1 MLPALLG
8 AGRMAMQFL
17 PLASAGLGALP
28 GLREGDL
35 GKAVTGAGLG
45 YLGGRAGRGALQAAK
60 GYGANYFRP
69 AAVAMAGTP
78 LGTMASGLKA
88 GAQIGIPLVGGLV
101 AAPAIGALASGL
113 GGGVSNIAGKT
124 ARAASG
130 AVGIGQQVTGTGMPQ
145 LPDVPG
151 YTAGGDLSQYG
162 PPSALQYNDPLGS
175 IRQQLDFENRQYQQ
189 SLANALRYAP
199 YQEAYQQRSKEFDL
213 RRSAAAAQLQTA
225 LATDA
230 AMRQQGQLGAQRMAE
245 GFLNNIGQAGATQYR
260 YF

>member
-1 MLPALLG
+1 MIPALLG

-28 GLREGDL
+28 GLREGDF
-35 GKAVTGAGLG
+35 GKAAAGAGLG
-45 YLGGRAGRGALQAAK
+45 YVGGRLGRGGLQAAK

-69 AAVAMAGTP
+69 AAAAMAGTP

-113 GGGVSNIAGKT
+113 SGGVASLGGKA
-124 ARAASG
+124 ARAATG
-130 AVGIGQQVTGTGMPQ
+130 AAGIGQQVTGVGMPQ

-151 YTAGGDLSQYG
+151 YTVGGNLSQYG
-162 PPSALQYNDPLGS
+162 PPGAVAYADPAGAIQS
-175 IRQQLDFENRQYQQ
+175 QLRFENQQYLQ
-189 SLANALRYAP
+189 SMANALRYAP
-199 YQEAYQQRSKEFDL
+199 YQEAYAQRSKEADL
-213 RRSAAAAQLQTA
+213 RRGAAAAQLQTA
-225 LATDA
+225 LATDS

-245 GFLNNIGQAGATQYR
+245 GFLGNMGQAAATQYR

>member
-8 AGRMAMQFL
+8 VGRMAMQGL
-17 PLASAGLGALP
+17 PYISAAIGGIP
-28 GLREGDL
+28 GLMKGNL
-35 GKAVTGAGLG
+35 GEAATGAGLG
-45 YLGGRAGRGALQAAK
+45 YLGGRFAKPGLAKGAGQLVSAAPGIASAAGSTMPVGRALQLGALGGAAL
-60 GYGANYFRP
+60 
-69 AAVAMAGTP
+69 AG
-78 LGTMASGLKA
+78 
-88 GAQIGIPLVGGLV
+88 GI
-101 AAPAIGALASGL
+101 AAPAIGRIASAAAQPI
-113 GGGVSNIAGKT
+113 SSIAGQG
-124 ARAASG
+124 ARAATG
-130 AVGIGQQVTGTGMPQ
+130 ALGVGQQITGTGMPQ
-145 LPDVPG
+145 LPDVPSYG
-151 YTAGGDLSQYG
+151 VAGDLSQFG
-162 PPSALQYNDPLGS
+162 PPGALGYNDPTGS